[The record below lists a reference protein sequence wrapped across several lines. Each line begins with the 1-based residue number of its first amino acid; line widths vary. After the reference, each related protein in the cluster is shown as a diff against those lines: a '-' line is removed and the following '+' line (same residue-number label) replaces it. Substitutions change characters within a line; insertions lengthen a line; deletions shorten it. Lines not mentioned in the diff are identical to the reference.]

1 MRLLTALLAA
11 SLPIQSDGLAQLL
24 PAGEFSARD
33 GRPGPGKTWK
43 ISDAQ
48 GAKLTAA
55 VNAIASKTPV
65 VIDYEHQTLNA
76 AKNGQPA
83 PAAGWI
89 KSATWRPGEGMFSA
103 VEWTAAA
110 KAAIDAGEYRY
121 ISPVISYDASGQVT
135 GLQLAALTNFP
146 ALLGM
151 DAVVSALNTHF
162 NPDPQ
167 ETHMEL
173 LTALIAALGLPAAST
188 GDQAITAVTA
198 LKAAADAAL
207 GQVAELTGKVATLQ
221 ASADVAQTQV
231 AALSGKV
238 TVHTALLTELGLQPG
253 ADESAALTAVKTLK
267 AADSTTAALVTH
279 LTQQVAT
286 LSAANMDRELTGL
299 VEGAITA
306 GKFLPAH
313 RDWLMAQGRANFAA
327 LKAQL
332 ESAPVFPGL
341 AGQAGAQQT
350 ALDGAAPPEAAALT
364 AHVLTTMGLTPEQ
377 FAKGAPKA

>member
-1 MRLLTALLAA
+1 
-11 SLPIQSDGLAQLL
+11 
-24 PAGEFSARD
+24 
-33 GRPGPGKTWK
+33 
-43 ISDAQ
+43 
-48 GAKLTAA
+48 
-55 VNAIASKTPV
+55 
-65 VIDYEHQTLNA
+65 
-76 AKNGQPA
+76 
-83 PAAGWI
+83 
-89 KSATWRPGEGMFSA
+89 
-103 VEWTAAA
+103 
-110 KAAIDAGEYRY
+110 
-121 ISPVISYDASGQVT
+121 
-135 GLQLAALTNFP
+135 
-146 ALLGM
+146 
-151 DAVVSALNTHF
+151 
-162 NPDPQ
+162 
-167 ETHMEL
+167 MEL